1 MAADTPETDPTPS
14 DTPPHQSETSMKPD
28 ILDPTDGVQQTE
40 NAVSEPTKLIRIA
53 SMTKAMLE
61 EVRHAPLDEAGRAR
75 LSEIH
80 HQSLAE
86 LRGVLSPE
94 LASEFDEIFRPMNTD
109 DIPSESLIRIAQAQL
124 IGWLEGLFHGI
135 QATLFTQQMAARA
148 QLEEMQRRQL
158 GPVDRDEQVSGLY
171 L

>member
-1 MAADTPETDPTPS
+1 MNDKQANSDKPMRPEVITAAPDDADTVVDGPT
-14 DTPPHQSETSMKPD
+14 T
-28 ILDPTDGVQQTE
+28 
-40 NAVSEPTKLIRIA
+40 EPTKLIRIA

-61 EVRHAPLDEAGRAR
+61 EVRHAPLDEAGRRR
-75 LSEIH
+75 LGEIH
-80 HQSLAE
+80 QQSLVE

-94 LASEFDEIFRPMNTD
+94 LAGEFDGIFQPLD
-109 DIPSESLIRIAQAQL
+109 ADEAPSESVIRIAQAQL

-148 QLEEMQRRQL
+148 QLEELHRPAQL
-158 GPVDRDEQVSGLY
+158 EPTRETDPATGLY

>member
-1 MAADTPETDPTPS
+1 MTDQQDKSDQPMRPEVITNGPDGAESVEDGPT
-14 DTPPHQSETSMKPD
+14 
-28 ILDPTDGVQQTE
+28 TE
-40 NAVSEPTKLIRIA
+40 PAKLIRIA

-61 EVRHAPLDEAGRAR
+61 EVRQAPLDEAGRRR

-80 HQSLAE
+80 EQSLAE
-86 LRGVLSPE
+86 LRNVLSPE
-94 LASEFDEIFRPMNTD
+94 LAGEFDEMFQPLSSD
-109 DIPSESLIRIAQAQL
+109 DVPSESVIRIAQAQL

-148 QLEEMQRRQL
+148 QLEELHRPPQIEPTRETD
-158 GPVDRDEQVSGLY
+158 PATGLY